1 MSVLQN
7 VRLNRFKI
15 LTVNSKKKKK
25 RKIESNDYNRTSYF
39 ETISWKIANRIV
51 NKKTHVLQLP
61 INTDSYFSQFDSEIA
76 ILSRNSTREKFHLEF
91 FPRIHGYCT
100 SISHYTKKKKIYIYT
115 HTSRRR
121 IYGKEYGIE
130 RERVSNSWIQKEAEN
145 NDGHS
150 RRSLTRMKLT

>member
-1 MSVLQN
+1 MLRISSPKCSVKSIQN
-7 VRLNRFKI
+7 THCKL
-15 LTVNSKKKKK
+15 KKKK

-100 SISHYTKKKKIYIYT
+100 SISHYTKKKNIYIYT
-115 HTSRRR
+115 HFSTKNIRQRIRDREGTSF
-121 IYGKEYGIE
+121 
-130 RERVSNSWIQKEAEN
+130 
-145 NDGHS
+145 
-150 RRSLTRMKLT
+150 

>member
-1 MSVLQN
+1 MLRISSPKCSVKSIQN
-7 VRLNRFKI
+7 THCKL
-15 LTVNSKKKKK
+15 KKKK

-39 ETISWKIANRIV
+39 ETISWKIANSIV

-100 SISHYTKKKKIYIYT
+100 SISHYTKKKNIYIYT
-115 HTSRRR
+115 HFSTKNIRQRIRDREGTSF
-121 IYGKEYGIE
+121 
-130 RERVSNSWIQKEAEN
+130 
-145 NDGHS
+145 
-150 RRSLTRMKLT
+150 

>member
-1 MSVLQN
+1 MLRISSPKCSVKSIQN
-7 VRLNRFKI
+7 THCKL
-15 LTVNSKKKKK
+15 KKKK

-39 ETISWKIANRIV
+39 ETISWKIAKRIV

-100 SISHYTKKKKIYIYT
+100 SISHYTKKKNIYIYT
-115 HTSRRR
+115 HFSTKNIRQRIRDREGTSF
-121 IYGKEYGIE
+121 
-130 RERVSNSWIQKEAEN
+130 
-145 NDGHS
+145 
-150 RRSLTRMKLT
+150 